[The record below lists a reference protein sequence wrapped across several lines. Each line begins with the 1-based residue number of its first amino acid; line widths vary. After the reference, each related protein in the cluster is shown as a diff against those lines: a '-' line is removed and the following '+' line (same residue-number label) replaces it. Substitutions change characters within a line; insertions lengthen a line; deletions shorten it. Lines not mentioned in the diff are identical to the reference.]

1 MIMNHPFV
9 ILALALV
16 GLYATSAHHKVYSPV
31 FCSCCSHA
39 PVSLSSLDCFPS
51 LSLGLLVVS
60 LECLLIVNF
69 WIIQL
74 LPLML
79 YAL

>member
-31 FCSCCSHA
+31 FLFMLKPRSRFFVISGLFPLFESRSA
-39 PVSLSSLDCFPS
+39 GGLSGVLAHSEL
-51 LSLGLLVVS
+51 
-60 LECLLIVNF
+60 
-69 WIIQL
+69 
-74 LPLML
+74 
-79 YAL
+79 